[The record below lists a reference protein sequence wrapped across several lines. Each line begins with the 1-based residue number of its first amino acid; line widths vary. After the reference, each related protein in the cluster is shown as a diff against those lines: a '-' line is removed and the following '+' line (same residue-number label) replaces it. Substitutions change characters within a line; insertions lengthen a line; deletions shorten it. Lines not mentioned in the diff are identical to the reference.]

1 MSARSKILS
10 IGGMERRVEEALA
23 RDFEVFSS
31 HDESLAKLV
40 AAHGKEIEA
49 IVTWGREK
57 TDAALIEALPKLRL
71 ISNYGV
77 GYDSVDAHAAAARGV
92 IVTHTP
98 DVLNDEVADFTVA
111 LLLATIRQLPQAD
124 AYVRG
129 GQWASARFPLS
140 ASLRDRSIGIAG
152 LGRIGLTLAK
162 RLEGF
167 GRPIAYHTRT
177 PRQGLAYAYHPTLEG
192 LAAAVDTLILV
203 MPGGASTHHAVN
215 AKVLEA
221 LGPRGILINVARG
234 SVVDQEA
241 LIAAL
246 RNRTIL
252 SAGLDVFEGEPNVP
266 QALREMAHIVLAPH
280 IGSATE
286 MTRRL
291 MAELVIDN
299 VRSWF
304 AGEGPLTPV
313 PETPWPAKE

>member
-31 HDESLAKLV
+31 HDESLASLV

-57 TDAALIEALPKLRL
+57 TDAALIAALPKLRL

-152 LGRIGLTLAK
+152 LGRIGLTIAK

-177 PRQGLAYAYHPTLEG
+177 PREGLAYEYHPTLEG

-246 RNRTIL
+246 RSRTIL

-266 QALREMAHIVLAPH
+266 QALREMTHIVLAPH

-313 PETPWPAKE
+313 PETPWPAKS

>member
-31 HDESLAKLV
+31 HDESLASLV

-57 TDAALIEALPKLRL
+57 TDAALIAALPKLRL

-152 LGRIGLTLAK
+152 LGRIGLTIAK
-162 RLEGF
+162 RLDGF

-177 PRQGLAYAYHPTLEG
+177 PREGLAYEYHPTLEG

-246 RNRTIL
+246 RSRTIL

-266 QALREMAHIVLAPH
+266 QALREMTHIVLAPH

-313 PETPWPAKE
+313 PETPWPAKS

>member
-31 HDESLAKLV
+31 NDESLASLV

-57 TDAALIEALPKLRL
+57 TDAALIAALPKLRL

-152 LGRIGLTLAK
+152 LGRIGLTIAK
-162 RLEGF
+162 RLDGF

-177 PRQGLAYAYHPTLEG
+177 PREGLAYEYHPTLEG

-203 MPGGASTHHAVN
+203 MPGGVSTHHAVN

-246 RNRTIL
+246 RSRTIL

-266 QALREMAHIVLAPH
+266 QALREMTHIVLAPH

-313 PETPWPAKE
+313 PETPWPAKS

>member
-1 MSARSKILS
+1 
-10 IGGMERRVEEALA
+10 MERRVEEALA

-31 HDESLAKLV
+31 HDESLASLV

-57 TDAALIEALPKLRL
+57 TDAALIAALPKLRL

-152 LGRIGLTLAK
+152 LGRIGLTIAK
-162 RLEGF
+162 RLDGF

-177 PRQGLAYAYHPTLEG
+177 PREGLAYEYHPTLEG

-203 MPGGASTHHAVN
+203 MPGGVSTHHAVN

-246 RNRTIL
+246 RSRTIL

-266 QALREMAHIVLAPH
+266 QALREMTHIVLAPH

-313 PETPWPAKE
+313 PETPWPAKS

>member
-31 HDESLAKLV
+31 HDESLASLV

-57 TDAALIEALPKLRL
+57 TDAALIAALPKLRL

-129 GQWASARFPLS
+129 GQWASARFPLL
-140 ASLRDRSIGIAG
+140 SLI
-152 LGRIGLTLAK
+152 
-162 RLEGF
+162 
-167 GRPIAYHTRT
+167 
-177 PRQGLAYAYHPTLEG
+177 
-192 LAAAVDTLILV
+192 
-203 MPGGASTHHAVN
+203 
-215 AKVLEA
+215 
-221 LGPRGILINVARG
+221 
-234 SVVDQEA
+234 
-241 LIAAL
+241 
-246 RNRTIL
+246 
-252 SAGLDVFEGEPNVP
+252 
-266 QALREMAHIVLAPH
+266 HI
-280 IGSATE
+280 
-286 MTRRL
+286 
-291 MAELVIDN
+291 
-299 VRSWF
+299 
-304 AGEGPLTPV
+304 
-313 PETPWPAKE
+313 